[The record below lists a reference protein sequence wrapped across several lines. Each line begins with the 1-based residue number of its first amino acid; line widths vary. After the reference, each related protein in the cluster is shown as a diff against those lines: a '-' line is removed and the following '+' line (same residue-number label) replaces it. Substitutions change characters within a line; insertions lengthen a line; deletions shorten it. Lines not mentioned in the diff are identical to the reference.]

1 MSNQDYY
8 QLLGIDKSATAGE
21 IKKAYLK
28 MAKKYHPDQ
37 NKGDDSAEHKF
48 KEVNEAY
55 EVLKD
60 EQKKAA
66 YDRYGHD
73 AFKQGGGA
81 SAGGFGGG
89 FGGRG
94 GQQGG
99 FGGAG
104 FEDIFGSDFFSDFM
118 GGGARQQRRA
128 SSKVRGSDL
137 TAKLTIT
144 LEEAF
149 SGTSKELTFT
159 TYSSC
164 TPCNGQG
171 TKDVG
176 GMKNCSTCGGSGITR
191 MQQGFFAIEQT
202 CQKCQGSG
210 QEIKNPCG
218 TCHAAGRVQ
227 RQKKLIINVPS
238 GIEDGVRIR
247 HAGEGEAGIRGGTSG
262 DLYVYISVKP
272 HDIYEVKG
280 SNLHFKLP
288 LSFTRAALG
297 GTVKVPTIDGG
308 EVELKIPA
316 GTETGNKLRLNGK
329 GMSIVRSS
337 ERGDLYAHAF
347 VQTPKNLTKKQKEML
362 QELDKEI
369 GDDNATYEDPGFF
382 AKMKNLW
389 S

>member
-1 MSNQDYY
+1 MSNKDYY
-8 QLLGIDKSATAGE
+8 QLLEIDKSATSSE

-37 NKGDDSAEHKF
+37 NKDDKNAEQKF
-48 KEVNEAY
+48 KEINEAY

-66 YDRYGHD
+66 YDRFGHD

-81 SAGGFGGG
+81 GAGGFGG
-89 FGGRG
+89 RT
-94 GQQGG
+94 QGG
-99 FGGAG
+99 FGGAE
-104 FEDIFGSDFFSDFM
+104 FNDIFGDFFSDFM
-118 GGGARQQRRA
+118 GGGSRGQRR
-128 SSKVRGSDL
+128 SSGKIRGSDL
-137 TAKLTIT
+137 TTKLEVT

-149 SGTSKELTFT
+149 KGTSKELTFN
-159 TYSSC
+159 TYVSC

-171 TKDVG
+171 TKDAG
-176 GMKNCSTCGGSGITR
+176 GMKSCSMCGGHGVTR

-227 RQKKLIINVPS
+227 KQKKLIINIPAGVAD
-238 GIEDGVRIR
+238 GIRIR
-247 HAGEGEAGIRGGTSG
+247 HAGEGEAGIRGGSNG
-262 DLYVYISVKP
+262 DLYVYIGVKP
-272 HDIYEVKG
+272 HDIFEVKG
-280 SNLHFKLP
+280 NNLHFKLP
-288 LSFTRAALG
+288 LSITRAALG
-297 GTVKVPTIDGG
+297 GTVKVPTIEGG
-308 EVELKIPA
+308 KVELKIPA

-329 GMSIVRSS
+329 GMSIVRSN

-347 VQTPKNLTKKQKEML
+347 VQTPKNLTKKQKEL
-362 QELDKEI
+362 LEELDKEI
-369 GDDNATYEDPGFF
+369 GDDNTTYKDPGFF